1 MYSTCL
7 KAIWMSWRE
16 PMSELFHV
24 NECSLTLFHL
34 QDMRGPGSTIIN
46 RHIIN
51 TRTNTH
57 LCARTHLSTAI
68 EKIKQVHLC
77 KHWWSR
83 PDVCRLNASCHLRA
97 QERVL
102 PSLCVFSP
110 QKDTYT
116 LLFSTHMCVWRKP
129 NRRID
134 KRRPVSLDYIQ
145 FSSVWTSYSKQIINA
160 CKRLRF
166 SGNMFSFLTN
176 PVTSITRNRHTA
188 ANQIAASHICVTH
201 LGQPTQRHFSVSM

>member
-1 MYSTCL
+1 MARADEWIVSCE
-7 KAIWMSWRE
+7 WM
-16 PMSELFHV
+16 LF
-24 NECSLTLFHL
+24 NSLSFARYARTRFNNNKPTHYKH
-34 QDMRGPGSTIIN
+34 TA
-46 RHIIN
+46 
-51 TRTNTH
+51 RTNTH